1 MVYVLIKMFKHS
13 NNGMNEGRR
22 TRPGTRAGRVFGC
35 GVQAGVRAIKEFES
49 ISPDLALCQ
58 SAGMQSSVSLDTFEG
73 CR

>member
-35 GVQAGVRAIKEFES
+35 GVQAGVRAIKEFE
-49 ISPDLALCQ
+49 
-58 SAGMQSSVSLDTFEG
+58 
-73 CR
+73 